1 MPTSIYNP
9 ARIQT
14 IEISCRYRIRQ
25 GNDWC
30 VYGKTTSVKA
40 ENGHHRCRHSQ
51 SSQKACHRLNQMLGV
66 LWCSKGPSNPIA
78 TCNAYI
84 VRGWTD
90 AWRLSISLLSVRS
103 TWCPL
108 FRNRGIKRWVFCC
121 IRLNDRSIPM
131 TMIGWKDE
139 FSWHDCLHLFLVR
152 WRVFR
157 TRNWVWWME
166 LLGRAEMSPHV
177 RKRASSIY
185 GTRVWGRLM
194 AICLIRLFLFQLLSC
209 NQR

>member
-1 MPTSIYNP
+1 
-9 ARIQT
+9 
-14 IEISCRYRIRQ
+14 
-25 GNDWC
+25 
-30 VYGKTTSVKA
+30 
-40 ENGHHRCRHSQ
+40 
-51 SSQKACHRLNQMLGV
+51 MLGV

-139 FSWHDCLHLFLVR
+139 FSWHDCLHLF
-152 WRVFR
+152 WF
-157 TRNWVWWME
+157 
-166 LLGRAEMSPHV
+166 
-177 RKRASSIY
+177 
-185 GTRVWGRLM
+185 VWGFSELVIGCDGWNCWGVQKCPHMSEKERHLFM
-194 AICLIRLFLFQLLSC
+194 EPMFEEDWWRYAIRLFLFQLLLC